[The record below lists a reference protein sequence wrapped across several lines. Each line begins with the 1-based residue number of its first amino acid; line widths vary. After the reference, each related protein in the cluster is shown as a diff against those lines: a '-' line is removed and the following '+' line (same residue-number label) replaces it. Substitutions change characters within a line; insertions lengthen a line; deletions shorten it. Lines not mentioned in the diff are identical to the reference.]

1 MACVPC
7 WLSLRSG
14 CRNVMSLKS
23 LLSMGRWSIRYFKG
37 CLVLISSQLRQGSAS
52 FSPTSIWE
60 KESLISGLEILYCQ
74 QLLSLFV
81 CNGLALEKTMHYQFQ

>member
-23 LLSMGRWSIRYFKG
+23 LLSMGRWPIRYFKG

-52 FSPTSIWE
+52 FLSNFDLGKGELNFWFGNT
-60 KESLISGLEILYCQ
+60 
-74 QLLSLFV
+74 LLSAAAFPV
-81 CNGLALEKTMHYQFQ
+81 CL

>member
-52 FSPTSIWE
+52 FLSNFDLGKGEFNFWFGNT
-60 KESLISGLEILYCQ
+60 
-74 QLLSLFV
+74 LLSAAAFPGCL
-81 CNGLALEKTMHYQFQ
+81 

>member
-23 LLSMGRWSIRYFKG
+23 LLSMGGWSIRYFKG

-52 FSPTSIWE
+52 FLSNFDLGKGEFNFWFGNT
-60 KESLISGLEILYCQ
+60 
-74 QLLSLFV
+74 LLSAAAFPV
-81 CNGLALEKTMHYQFQ
+81 CL